1 MDPLPANGVWQWILC
16 IICLKTKINYFID
29 GVWKMNYGVSQL
41 EERSCSVVRWYSAVY
56 SCIACQTAAE

>member
-1 MDPLPANGVWQWILC
+1 MDPLPANGVWRWILC
-16 IICLKTKINYFID
+16 INYFID

-56 SCIACQTAAE
+56 SCITCQTAAE